1 MKLAG
6 VRKSWHGVAVL
17 IVLSAFLFLEF
28 YTNLFEKSVGYY
40 LKWQNHKRPQLGR
53 MWERDR
59 QSLVAQ
65 AKIKSIRSS
74 LNIQRETAL
83 GITSFKHLFE
93 GLSPGFPLI
102 ISREKFLQLYYD
114 FPGQWSEHIISSY
127 DLVDLDS
134 KKNWD
139 RVFLKRFGPWITL
152 QFIDRQNIPLHELF
166 LSIDTLFEV
175 QATRTVKRG
184 TLEDA
189 EIPENRIFPIS
200 EFLPVLKSLDATT
213 QKAVFPEPRWFL
225 GKNYHVTR
233 VGISALPT
241 GEPSEHL
248 LFGIEYDTDYY
259 TGTLLIPV
267 AVELANNMMSQ
278 IEKADLADLSSD
290 GTPPLSGESP

>member
-1 MKLAG
+1 VAG
-6 VRKSWHGVAVL
+6 L
-17 IVLSAFLFLEF
+17 IVLSAFLSLEF

-59 QSLVAQ
+59 QALVAQ

-74 LNIQRETAL
+74 LDLQEETTL

-93 GLSPGFPLI
+93 GLSPGFPLA

-127 DLVDLDS
+127 DLIDLDS
-134 KKNWD
+134 RKNWD

-152 QFIDRQNIPLHELF
+152 QFIDRQNLPLHELF
-166 LSIDTLFEV
+166 LSVDTLSEV

-189 EIPENRIFPIS
+189 GFPENRIFPIS
-200 EFLPVLKSLDATT
+200 EFLPVLKSLDAAT

-225 GKNYHVTR
+225 GKNYHVKR
-233 VGISALPT
+233 VGISDLR
-241 GEPSEHL
+241 EPAEHL
-248 LFGIEYDTDYY
+248 LLGVEYDTDYY
-259 TGTLLIPV
+259 TGVLLIPV

-278 IEKADLADLSSD
+278 IEKADLSDLNS
-290 GTPPLSGESP
+290 TPGASAGESP

>member
-1 MKLAG
+1 MKFTG
-6 VRKSWHGVAVL
+6 VRKSWHGVAGL

-28 YTNLFEKSVGYY
+28 YTNLFEQSVGYY

-74 LNIQRETAL
+74 LDLQEETAL
-83 GITSFKHLFE
+83 GISSFKHLFE
-93 GLSPGFPLI
+93 GISPGFPLVV
-102 ISREKFLQLYYD
+102 SREKFLQLYYD
-114 FPGQWSEHIISSY
+114 FPGQWSEQIISSY

-134 KKNWD
+134 KKTWD

-152 QFIDRQNIPLHELF
+152 QFIDRQNIPIHELF
-166 LSIDTLFEV
+166 LSVDTLFEV

-189 EIPENRIFPIS
+189 EFIANRIFSIS
-200 EFLPVLKSLDATT
+200 EFLPVLKSLDTIT

-233 VGISALPT
+233 VGISDFSA
-241 GEPSEHL
+241 GELAQHL
-248 LFGIEYDTDYY
+248 LFGVEYDTEYY
-259 TGTLLIPV
+259 MGVLLIPV
-267 AVELANNMMSQ
+267 PIELADNMMSQ
-278 IEKADLADLSSD
+278 IEKEDLSDLVS
-290 GTPPLSGESP
+290 TPPSLGESP

>member
-1 MKLAG
+1 MKFTG
-6 VRKSWHGVAVL
+6 VRKSWHGVAGL

-28 YTNLFEKSVGYY
+28 YTNLFEQSVGYY

-74 LNIQRETAL
+74 LDLQEETAL
-83 GITSFKHLFE
+83 GISSFKHLFE
-93 GLSPGFPLI
+93 GISPGFPLVV
-102 ISREKFLQLYYD
+102 SREKFLQLYYD
-114 FPGQWSEHIISSY
+114 FPGQWSEQIISSY

-134 KKNWD
+134 KKTWD
-139 RVFLKRFGPWITL
+139 RVFLKRFGPWITI
-152 QFIDRQNIPLHELF
+152 QFIDRQNIPIHELF
-166 LSIDTLFEV
+166 LSVDTLFEV

-189 EIPENRIFPIS
+189 EFIANRIFSIS
-200 EFLPVLKSLDATT
+200 EFLPVLKSLDTIT

-233 VGISALPT
+233 VGISDFSA
-241 GEPSEHL
+241 GELAQHL
-248 LFGIEYDTDYY
+248 LFGVEYDTDYY
-259 TGTLLIPV
+259 TGVLLIPV
-267 AVELANNMMSQ
+267 PMELANNMMSQ
-278 IEKADLADLSSD
+278 IEKADLSDL
-290 GTPPLSGESP
+290 GATPPSLGESP

>member
-1 MKLAG
+1 MKFTG
-6 VRKSWHGVAVL
+6 VRKSWHGVAGL

-28 YTNLFEKSVGYY
+28 YTNLFEQSVGYY

-74 LNIQRETAL
+74 LDLQEETAL
-83 GITSFKHLFE
+83 GISSFKHLFE
-93 GLSPGFPLI
+93 GISPGFPLVV
-102 ISREKFLQLYYD
+102 SREKFLQLYYD
-114 FPGQWSEHIISSY
+114 FPGQWSEQIISSY

-134 KKNWD
+134 KKTWD

-152 QFIDRQNIPLHELF
+152 QFIDRQNIPIHELF
-166 LSIDTLFEV
+166 LSVDTLFEV

-189 EIPENRIFPIS
+189 EFIANRIFSIS
-200 EFLPVLKSLDATT
+200 EFLPVLKSLDTIT

-233 VGISALPT
+233 VGISDFSA
-241 GEPSEHL
+241 GELAQHL
-248 LFGIEYDTDYY
+248 LFGVEYDAEYY
-259 TGTLLIPV
+259 TGVLLIPV
-267 AVELANNMMSQ
+267 PIELADNMMSQ
-278 IEKADLADLSSD
+278 IEKSDLSD
-290 GTPPLSGESP
+290 LGATPPSLGESP